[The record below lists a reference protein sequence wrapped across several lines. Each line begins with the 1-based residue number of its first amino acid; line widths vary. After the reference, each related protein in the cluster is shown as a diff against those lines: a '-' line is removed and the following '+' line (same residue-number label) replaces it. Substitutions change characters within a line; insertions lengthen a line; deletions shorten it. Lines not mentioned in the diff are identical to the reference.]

1 MPKSRMVNKYVRRVF
16 ICSLLFLRLTT
27 RPKCMNFINR
37 DKLLSGYLL
46 PIIVMATC
54 LLSLSFVLD
63 KNAKKEEMVIISTK
77 YGDMVVRLYDDAPLH
92 KENFL
97 KLAKD
102 GFYDGLLF
110 HRVIQSFMIQGG
122 DPNSRGAKEGV
133 ALGTGGPGYTI
144 PAEFNPH
151 YIHKKGALSAA
162 RQGDA
167 VNPERESS
175 GSQFYI
181 VQGKTVEENTLMR
194 MAAQKK
200 PKPGEEAFS
209 YTEEQK
215 NFYAEI
221 GGTPHLDGQY
231 TVFGEVIEGLN
242 IIDSIAT
249 VKADGRNRPIENI
262 TMSMKITKRKW
273 Q

>member
-1 MPKSRMVNKYVRRVF
+1 
-16 ICSLLFLRLTT
+16 
-27 RPKCMNFINR
+27 
-37 DKLLSGYLL
+37 
-46 PIIVMATC
+46 
-54 LLSLSFVLD
+54 
-63 KNAKKEEMVIISTK
+63 MVIISTK
-77 YGDMVVRLYDDAPLH
+77 YGDMIVRLYDDTPLH

-97 KLAKD
+97 KLAQD

-122 DPNSRGAKEGV
+122 DPNSLDAKDGA

-144 PAEFNPH
+144 PAEFNPR

-181 VQGKTVEENTLMR
+181 VQGKTVDENTLMR

-200 PKPGEEAFS
+200 PKPGEDAFAYS
-209 YTEEQK
+209 EGQK
-215 NFYAEI
+215 KAYAEL

-242 IIDSIAT
+242 IIDSIAA
-249 VKADGRNRPIENI
+249 VKTDGRARPVENI

>member
-1 MPKSRMVNKYVRRVF
+1 
-16 ICSLLFLRLTT
+16 
-27 RPKCMNFINR
+27 MNFINR
-37 DKLLSGYLL
+37 DKLFSGYLL

-77 YGDMVVRLYDDAPLH
+77 YGDMVVRLYDDTPLH

-97 KLAKD
+97 NLAKE

-122 DPNSRGAKEGV
+122 DPNSRDAKKGV

-144 PAEFNPH
+144 PAEFNPN

-181 VQGKTVEENTLMR
+181 VQGKTVDESTLVR
-194 MAAQKK
+194 MANQKR
-200 PKPGEEAFS
+200 PKPGEEAFAYS
-209 YTEEQK
+209 DEQK
-215 NFYAEI
+215 QVYSEI
-221 GGTPHLDGQY
+221 GGTPHLDGEY

-242 IIDSIAT
+242 IIDSIAVAKT
-249 VKADGRNRPIENI
+249 DGRARPIENI

>member
-1 MPKSRMVNKYVRRVF
+1 MK
-16 ICSLLFLRLTT
+16 
-27 RPKCMNFINR
+27 FINR
-37 DKLLSGYLL
+37 DSLFRSYLL

-54 LLSLSFVLD
+54 LLTLSFVLD

-77 YGDMVVRLYDDAPLH
+77 YGDMVVRLYDDTPLH

-97 KLAKD
+97 KLANE
-102 GFYDGLLF
+102 GYYDGLLF

-122 DPNSRGAKEGV
+122 DPDSREAIKGM
-133 ALGTGGPGYTI
+133 ALGKGGPGYTI
-144 PAEFNPH
+144 PAEFNPNH
-151 YIHKKGALSAA
+151 IHKKGALSAA
-162 RQGDA
+162 RMGDA

-181 VQGKTVEENTLMR
+181 VQGRITDEISLER
-194 MAAQKK
+194 MASQRDMKE
-200 PKPGEEAFS
+200 GEEPFS

-215 NFYAEI
+215 QIYSEL

-231 TVFGEVIEGLN
+231 TVFGEVVEGIN
-242 IIDSIAT
+242 IIDSIAAAKT
-249 VKADGRNRPIENI
+249 DARARPLEDIS
-262 TMSMKITKRKW
+262 MSMKITKRKW

>member
-1 MPKSRMVNKYVRRVF
+1 VVP
-16 ICSLLFLRLTT
+16 
-27 RPKCMNFINR
+27 
-37 DKLLSGYLL
+37 
-46 PIIVMATC
+46 
-54 LLSLSFVLD
+54 
-63 KNAKKEEMVIISTK
+63 KKESLWE
-77 YGDMVVRLYDDAPLH
+77 
-92 KENFL
+92 
-97 KLAKD
+97 LAVQAI
-102 GFYDGLLF
+102 LF
-110 HRVIQSFMIQGG
+110 QQ
-122 DPNSRGAKEGV
+122 NSIHITFIRK
-133 ALGTGGPGYTI
+133 GP
-144 PAEFNPH
+144 
-151 YIHKKGALSAA
+151 SAA

>member
-1 MPKSRMVNKYVRRVF
+1 MK
-16 ICSLLFLRLTT
+16 
-27 RPKCMNFINR
+27 FINR
-37 DKLLSGYLL
+37 DSLFRGYLL

-77 YGDMVVRLYDDAPLH
+77 YGDMIVRLYDDTPLH

-97 KLAKD
+97 KLVR
-102 GFYDGLLF
+102 GGYYDGLLF

-122 DPNSRGAKEGV
+122 DPDSREADKGMM
-133 ALGTGGPGYTI
+133 LGQGGPGYTV
-144 PAEFNPH
+144 PAEFNPK

-162 RQGDA
+162 RMGDG

-181 VQGKTVEENTLMR
+181 VQGKTVDENTLER
-194 MAAQKK
+194 MASQRMYKADED
-200 PKPGEEAFS
+200 PFS
-209 YTEEQK
+209 YTDRQK
-215 NFYAEI
+215 QTYSEI

-231 TVFGEVIEGLN
+231 TVFGEVVEGIN
-242 IIDSIAT
+242 IIDSIAA
-249 VKADGRNRPIENI
+249 VKTDRRARPIEDI